1 MSIFD
6 AFWDCDYTGRPVIDH
21 VNTASVPVLLLGFN
35 RPDKLP
41 RVIEPLRSIKPQRV
55 FIAIDGPREGRPD
68 EAEKCLATQR
78 AAEAA
83 IDWECQVERLY
94 RDRNLGCRRAVS
106 EAITWALQRVEEV
119 LIIEDDCIVDPSFVT
134 LSRMLLDRYRHDER
148 VACISASNLQRGKWR
163 GDGGYYASKYPHCWG
178 WATWRRAWK
187 QYTDDLAPFESFS
200 QTAAYKALHLTE
212 MEREYWRHVID
223 LCRLGKVDSWSYRWT
238 FSCWLK
244 GMVALLPN
252 KNLVTNVGFGED
264 STHTKE
270 QCEITNLRHEVLED
284 FSAPSS
290 LAVDRAADEATF
302 RRLFCAPASPMENF
316 IVSRRFKKL
325 RSQTQQMK
333 EELRDLKKLSDR
345 WQTWQ
350 DWARLHPVR
359 AAWRVLRGKL

>member
-1 MSIFD
+1 MSMFD
-6 AFWDCDYTGRPVIDH
+6 AFWYCDYTGGLVIQN
-21 VNTASVPVLLLGFN
+21 VETASVPVLLLGFN

-41 RVIEPLRSIKPQRV
+41 RVIEPLRSIQPRRV

-68 EAEKCLATQR
+68 EAERCLETQR

-83 IDWECQVERLY
+83 IDWECQVQRLY

-106 EAITWALQRVEEV
+106 EAITWALQHVDEV
-119 LIIEDDCIVDPSFVT
+119 LIIEDDCILDPSFVSLT
-134 LSRMLLDRYRHDER
+134 RVLLDRYRDDAR
-148 VACISASNLQRGKWR
+148 VASIAASNFQQGHWR

-187 QYTDDLAPFESFS
+187 RYGEDLNTLGAFTESD
-200 QTAAYKALHLTE
+200 AYAALHTSEL
-212 MEREYWRHVID
+212 EREYWRHAID
-223 LCRLGKVDSWSYRWT
+223 LCRSGKVDSWSYLWT
-238 FSCWLK
+238 FSCWLH

-270 QCEITNLRHEVLED
+270 ACEISELRHEVLED
-284 FSAPSS
+284 FSAPST
-290 LAVDRAADEATF
+290 LAMDQEADEFTF
-302 RRLFCAPASPMENF
+302 RRIFCAPASPMENF

-325 RSQTQQMK
+325 RGKTQGMEK
-333 EELRDLKKLSDR
+333 ELRELRKASAK

-350 DWARLHPVR
+350 AWARKHPLR